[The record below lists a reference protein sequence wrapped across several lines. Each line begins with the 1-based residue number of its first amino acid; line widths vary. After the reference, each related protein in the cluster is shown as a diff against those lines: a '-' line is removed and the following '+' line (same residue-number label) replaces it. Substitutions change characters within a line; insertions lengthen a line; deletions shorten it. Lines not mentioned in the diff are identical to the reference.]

1 MKLESR
7 SRQTTRVGPL
17 LPPPLPA
24 LTSPSPPPPSSQ
36 VHEERWRRAAEAVS
50 ALGSSRSLSTLTLD
64 EPVAWNRHDPLERWA
79 LRTLG
84 LSAETFR

>member
-1 MKLESR
+1 MEQQLG
-7 SRQTTRVGPL
+7 SRQTMRVGPPPSPSHPL
-17 LPPPLPA
+17 TPPSLSPPLK
-24 LTSPSPPPPSSQ
+24 

-64 EPVAWNRHDPLERWA
+64 EPVAWNRNDPLEKWA